1 MYRKPRFLEKL
12 HEIREEMARECDFD
26 AERLAE
32 MVRSGRRSAQDSQ
45 RPDSREPSS
54 SSVRPATLRSDS
66 ETD

>member
-12 HEIREEMARECDFD
+12 HEIREEMARECDYD

-32 MVRSGRRSAQDSQ
+32 MVRSGRRVTHDT
-45 RPDSREPSS
+45 RLPDSREPSS
-54 SSVRPATLRSDS
+54 TVVRPATSRADS